1 MNGCSFWCWER
12 RAALTQRCDVMAEEE
27 LVGGAALPNA
37 AVGCRLVD
45 GVVASG
51 GGAEICS
58 NDKGGCWS
66 KFWRETNEV
75 VESCCV
81 RPRSSAKL

>member
-1 MNGCSFWCWER
+1 M
-12 RAALTQRCDVMAEEE
+12 VAEEG
-27 LVGGAALPNA
+27 LVGGVALLNG

-51 GGAEICS
+51 GGASICS

-66 KFWRETNEV
+66 KFWRETNEFEV

-81 RPRSSAKL
+81 RPRSSANL